1 MVAVNYH
8 IPRFRH
14 SAMPESWNVVINSNH
29 SLSGKLVK
37 LTDNAEKESLLKN
50 AFDLAL
56 LSQNLLQGEALTN
69 FINRSYGM
77 L

>member
-1 MVAVNYH
+1 MQGMNM
-8 IPRFRH
+8 FG
-14 SAMPESWNVVINSNH
+14 AMPESWNVVINSNH

-37 LTDNAEKESLLKN
+37 LTDNTEKESLLKN

>member
-1 MVAVNYH
+1 MKDMA
-8 IPRFRH
+8 
-14 SAMPESWNVVINSNH
+14 AMQGMNMFGSLPESWNVVINSNH
-29 SLSGKLVK
+29 SSSSKLIK
-37 LTDNAEKESLLKN
+37 LADNGEKEALLKN

-56 LSQNLLQGEALTN
+56 LSQNALQGEALTN